1 MAISD
6 GIGTTIAIGPS
17 TASDDASTIT
27 ALTPYVDI
35 AKVETIPEFGPSAA
49 TITFTGLDGKVI
61 KRKGARDAGDIVVT
75 FANVPGDAG
84 QEAMIAAEA
93 SKLKYAFKITAADE
107 PDEDGTPS
115 TFYLIGLVNT
125 NKVNV
130 GQSNAVNKRSFSI
143 LLDDVHE
150 VPAEPG
156 P

>member
-1 MAISD
+1 MNISD
-6 GIGTTIAIGPS
+6 GIGTTFAIS
-17 TASDDASTIT
+17 TTSTTSDDASTVT
-27 ALTPYVDI
+27 ALTFTGV

-84 QEAMIAAEA
+84 QEAMIAAETT
-93 SKLKYAFKITAADE
+93 KLKYAFKVTAADE

-125 NKVNV
+125 NRVNV
-130 GQSNAVNKRSFSI
+130 GQSNAVNKRSFSL

-150 VPAEPG
+150 VPAEEG
-156 P
+156 V

>member
-1 MAISD
+1 MAVSD
-6 GIGTTIAIGPS
+6 GIGTTFAIGPS

-27 ALTPYVDI
+27 ALTPYVEV

-49 TITFTGLDGKVI
+49 TITFTGLDGKVL
-61 KRKGARDAGDIVVT
+61 KRKGARDAGDITVT

-93 SKLKYAFKITAADE
+93 SKLKFAMKVTAADE

-115 TFYLIGLVNT
+115 TFYLIGLVNS
-125 NKVNV
+125 NRVNV

-150 VPAEPG
+150 VPAEAG
-156 P
+156 A